1 MKISLP
7 VTRVLAAA
15 ALLLVAAC
23 GSGDAGT
30 AAPAR
35 SQAAVESDS
44 GTQAAAE
51 VDVRGIAY
59 NPASL
64 RVRAG
69 TEVVW
74 TNADTGV
81 AHTVT
86 SGTPGTDAVPG
97 VSTPGP
103 ASADGAFA
111 GNLPD
116 AGATFTFEFPESGT
130 FAYFCEIHP
139 SMTAEVIVE

>member
-1 MKISLP
+1 MKTSP
-7 VTRVLAAA
+7 AVTRALTAA

-23 GSGDAGT
+23 GSGDSGA
-30 AAPAR
+30 AAPA
-35 SQAAVESDS
+35 QDAAPGDS
-44 GTQAAAE
+44 GTQAAVA

-64 RVRAG
+64 RVSAG

-74 TNADTGV
+74 TNADAGV

-103 ASADGAFA
+103 ASADGTFD
-111 GNLPD
+111 GDLPD
-116 AGATFTFEFPESGT
+116 AGATFTFEFPDTGT
-130 FAYFCEIHP
+130 FPYFCEVHP